1 MGLLR
6 SSTLKRSDKP
16 FPSPMKK
23 YLLIL
28 VVCLAM
34 TVQAQTQFA
43 SATLL
48 FTDGHTAQGYVKVP
62 ITYEL
67 RIAFKENPDSLKK
80 SIPSTQLERITFE
93 NGHPIVPLG
102 YPEGSAGST
111 SSSKAR

>member
-1 MGLLR
+1 MTRKLL
-6 SSTLKRSDKP
+6 SL
-16 FPSPMKK
+16 F
-23 YLLIL
+23 L
-28 VVCLAM
+28 
-34 TVQAQTQFA
+34 

-80 SIPSTQLERITFE
+80 KHPSTQLERITFE
-93 NGHPIVPLG
+93 NGHSIVPLG